1 MDTIQG
7 WQAWA
12 RNANFKVHIADLLAL
27 CGIKHCELEPSKWKY
42 KGRIVYRGDRIRFS
56 DGNII
61 LVQETATSPTA
72 TIALQV
78 TIWYGLLADHI
89 VTCSDAVQAWTK
101 VIGRLDAHHSS
112 SRALET

>member
-1 MDTIQG
+1 MTKRGIKAAQKEAEGLRSNETWNDDTADTIQG

-78 TIWYGLLADHI
+78 TIWYGLH
-89 VTCSDAVQAWTK
+89 C
-101 VIGRLDAHHSS
+101 
-112 SRALET
+112 